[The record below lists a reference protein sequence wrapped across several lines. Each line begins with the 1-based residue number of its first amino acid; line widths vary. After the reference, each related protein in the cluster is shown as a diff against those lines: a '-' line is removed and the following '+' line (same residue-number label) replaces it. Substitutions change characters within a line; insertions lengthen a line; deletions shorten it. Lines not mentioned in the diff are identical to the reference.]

1 VTTARSAADAAG
13 RLELLMAVA
22 AVADA
27 THPLDDVMPRL
38 LGELVPAMADLCMIE
53 DADGRPVAVRYGG
66 TDATDVEAALLA
78 RSPTAADAAFA
89 GPRVLASG
97 RAVLS
102 RRGPDRA

>member
-1 VTTARSAADAAG
+1 VTAARSAADAAG

-53 DADGRPVAVRYGG
+53 DAG
-66 TDATDVEAALLA
+66 A
-78 RSPTAADAAFA
+78 RE
-89 GPRVLASG
+89 R
-97 RAVLS
+97 S
-102 RRGPDRA
+102 RGAPAHD